1 MNMIHI
7 ESSSKL
13 IFNCSICIT
22 TCKTDSVVQKQIN
35 YDQDL
40 CRRSSSLQFAINISY
55 ICISSRCPSS
65 FQPFSRPA
73 HQCSTMARFKSL
85 LCLKLLELRVI
96 LCQGLISECLL
107 QCNAM
112 ACKAL
117 RSEFGADL
125 PLNIQIWL
133 SLGAWP
139 FQLFNIGHVLV
150 TFWTRPL
157 VLRKFGLFVVLILPP
172 LREPSGWMKCVRWA
186 ATLCWQWQ
194 TNILHCVPSYASL
207 SNIFG
212 RNFMAALETFGNH
225 FKFFSGVFDVCIGN

>member
-1 MNMIHI
+1 MQHNGWV
-7 ESSSKL
+7 L
-13 IFNCSICIT
+13 IAALLEI
-22 TCKTDSVVQKQIN
+22 
-35 YDQDL
+35 
-40 CRRSSSLQFAINISY
+40 AW
-55 ICISSRCPSS
+55 ISSNSLPGPDLRMS
-65 FQPFSRPA
+65 A
-73 HQCSTMARFKSL
+73 TM
-85 LCLKLLELRVI
+85 
-96 LCQGLISECLL
+96 
-107 QCNAM
+107 QCNM

-172 LREPSGWMKCVRWA
+172 LGEPSGRMKCVRWA

-212 RNFMAALETFGNH
+212 WNFMAALKETFGNH
-225 FKFFSGVFDVCIGN
+225 FKS

>member
-1 MNMIHI
+1 MPP
-7 ESSSKL
+7 
-13 IFNCSICIT
+13 
-22 TCKTDSVVQKQIN
+22 
-35 YDQDL
+35 
-40 CRRSSSLQFAINISY
+40 SSLQ
-55 ICISSRCPSS
+55 
-65 FQPFSRPA
+65 PFSKKPA
-73 HQCSTMARFKSL
+73 HQCSTMAGFKSL
-85 LCLKLLELRVI
+85 LCLKLLEFRVI

-172 LREPSGWMKCVRWA
+172 LGEPSGRMKCVRWA

-212 RNFMAALETFGNH
+212 WNFMAALKETFGNH
-225 FKFFSGVFDVCIGN
+225 FIFFSDVFDVCTGN

>member
-1 MNMIHI
+1 MHAFKVNWILYHSAGSNSMNMIHI

-117 RSEFGADL
+117 RSEFEADL
-125 PLNIQIWL
+125 PLNI
-133 SLGAWP
+133 
-139 FQLFNIGHVLV
+139 
-150 TFWTRPL
+150 
-157 VLRKFGLFVVLILPP
+157 
-172 LREPSGWMKCVRWA
+172 
-186 ATLCWQWQ
+186 
-194 TNILHCVPSYASL
+194 
-207 SNIFG
+207 
-212 RNFMAALETFGNH
+212 
-225 FKFFSGVFDVCIGN
+225 